1 VFCLQCGAEAPA
13 RAVLCPT
20 CGHDLG
26 RSSAD
31 LRSSPV
37 LADAPLEAGVT
48 HSGPGAAVLKP
59 GVSPSIRPG
68 DLDRP
73 GLPQDTRGRVLLA
86 VLLAMAVDLFL
97 PWAVVFGQHETLP
110 QTAGFA
116 IVFLLL
122 LAGLPLM
129 HPKLRRNTIS
139 AALPIL
145 IGGACLGLGVTYWLN
160 LTQSQPA
167 QFFTGSASIGSQPHL
182 FAVSPAGPDF
192 GLVGFLVGGA
202 TLAIVGYYL
211 LVEAARAPFLAA
223 APQQASSQA
232 EQPAGPRL
240 AAVSATGGELA
251 PAEPAKQNSSGAE
264 NREQRDTK
272 PSKDSTPQIALPGS
286 DAWTRTLEPPTF
298 VRPKVGAI
306 RRTNR

>member
-31 LRSSPV
+31 LRSSLA
-37 LADAPLEAGVT
+37 LADVPLEAGV
-48 HSGPGAAVLKP
+48 SLPGPAIVMA
-59 GVSPSIRPG
+59 SPSIRAG

-73 GLPQDTRGRVLLA
+73 GLPQDTPGRVLLV
-86 VLLAMAVDLFL
+86 VLLVMAGTLFL
-97 PWAVVFGQHETLP
+97 PWSTSFGQHYTLS
-110 QTAGFA
+110 QAVGFA

-129 HPKLRRNTIS
+129 HPKLRRNTVS

-145 IGGACLGLGVTYWLN
+145 IGGICLGLGLTYWGRLIQMQ
-160 LTQSQPA
+160 LDQPGPQS
-167 QFFTGSASIGSQPHL
+167 TGIVL
-182 FAVSPAGPDF
+182 VSPAEPDF
-192 GLVGFLVGGA
+192 GLFGFLIGA
-202 TLAIVGYYL
+202 VVLAIVGYYV
-211 LVEAARAPFLAA
+211 LVDAVREPFLISASQKASAA
-223 APQQASSQA
+223 MGALVRPGASA
-232 EQPAGPRL
+232 VPAAVGEPAPAGTAKESSPG
-240 AAVSATGGELA
+240 AANSEQQGG
-251 PAEPAKQNSSGAE
+251 KSSNDAV
-264 NREQRDTK
+264 
-272 PSKDSTPQIALPGS
+272 PQIVLPGS

-298 VRPKVGAI
+298 VRSKLGGI